1 LQLDITSTL
10 GALPESS
17 LSTVEEVIL
26 KHQTRLMV
34 ETSRDDLWYMRQ
46 VGSKTFWESL
56 GQEVVGMP
64 ESTGLAGIVE
74 VPGIQDWANLLVKL
88 ISANVL
94 SHLARLTPSSKR
106 MTVPY
111 SEE

>member
-1 LQLDITSTL
+1 
-10 GALPESS
+10 
-17 LSTVEEVIL
+17 
-26 KHQTRLMV
+26 MV

-74 VPGIQDWANLLVKL
+74 VPGIQDGANLLVEL
-88 ISANVL
+88 
-94 SHLARLTPSSKR
+94 
-106 MTVPY
+106 
-111 SEE
+111 